1 MSLRISTKNF
11 KFEYYY
17 KEIIK
22 SFTMKTWKVQVP
34 ASTEYIYLYLLQILD
49 DPYLSFTI
57 ARISKNLYITDPQHQ
72 EFHENLRTNSKDRW
86 KAVNELY
93 QKKKFHQMSSIPI
106 DFPLPYGANTWRAYK
121 MTMKRIGFFRKGFL
135 RINNGRGVR
144 PMKVS
149 ESIDCLKTCNFD
161 PSLTFSSFTEEVVE
175 ALGDFIL
182 FEGDGGGH
190 DEDWIP
196 YLLRE
201 GNTTFLQI
209 IN

>member
-1 MSLRISTKNF
+1 MILLLFVTN
-11 KFEYYY
+11 Y
-17 KEIIK
+17 KMT
-22 SFTMKTWKVQVP
+22 SWKVSIP
-34 ASTEYIYLYLLQILD
+34 ASGEYVFLYLLQILN
-49 DPYLSFTI
+49 DPYLSQEI
-57 ARISKNLYITDPQHQ
+57 ALLSKRLYITDQGHQ
-72 EFHENLRTNSKDRW
+72 EFHESLRTNSKDRW

-93 QKKKFHQMSSIPI
+93 QKKKFHQMSSIPV
-106 DFPLPYGANTWRAYK
+106 DFPLPYGSETWRAYK

-149 ESIDCLKTCNFD
+149 ESVDCLKTCNFD
-161 PSLTFSSFTEEVVE
+161 PSWTFSSFTEEVCC

-196 YLLRE
+196 YVLRE
-201 GNTTFLQI
+201 GDTRFLQI

>member
-1 MSLRISTKNF
+1 
-11 KFEYYY
+11 
-17 KEIIK
+17 
-22 SFTMKTWKVQVP
+22 MKTWKVSVP

-72 EFHENLRTNSKDRW
+72 EFHENLRTNSKKKWD
-86 KAVNELY
+86 AVNNLHK
-93 QKKKFHQMSSIPI
+93 KKKFHQMSSIPV

-149 ESIDCLKTCNFD
+149 ESVDCLKTCNFD

-182 FEGDGGGH
+182 FEGDSGEELT
-190 DEDWIP
+190 EDWIP